1 MDDEIYS
8 VKNEQ
13 EIDGNNLIKY
23 YISSKTTL
31 AKNHNTKFFE
41 NDTELKDSDPNRN
54 YTEKDFTD
62 KIKKEVLNFINQSY
76 DNIIVL
82 AGAGSSVVI
91 ENDGI
96 DKNFGKT
103 VAMISENIAN
113 ELGDINSIENLDST
127 LDYGPSV
134 CSTNSEQMNID
145 EYFTLNELATISNYD
160 KPVNITMGG
169 NEEYNSDFNLE
180 DFLSNLLTYELFIN
194 DDDVEMKAKFV
205 RSKDKIL
212 ELIKENTNYSFK
224 KDKMKHDTF
233 LKLLTKKVKKPHK
246 LTIITTNYDTLFEEA
261 AESLEITVMDGFS
274 FSYHPYFDSDMFEWN
289 LVKDVPNV
297 KTKELEY
304 KKNCINLLKIHGS
317 LTWERSENK
326 KRIRR
331 KNKDFVKKPI
341 MIFPSSNKY
350 MQSYEEPYFEL
361 FTKFQALLRKQNTLL
376 ITTGFSFADNHI
388 TKMITQAIKHNSGL
402 AVLVSDFNIEQTHEN
417 WKELDKLRENHFRIA
432 FLKATLNSDLTDYI
446 GG

>member
-1 MDDEIYS
+1 MDNEKS
-8 VKNEQ
+8 SLKNEQ
-13 EIDGNNLIKY
+13 EVDDANLIKY
-23 YISSKTTL
+23 YISSKITIS
-31 AKNHNTKFFE
+31 KSQDTKFFE
-41 NDTELKDSDPNRN
+41 NNTELKNSDPNNN
-54 YTEKDFTD
+54 YTEKDFID
-62 KIKKEVLNFINQSY
+62 RIKQEVSNFIDHSY

-91 ENDGI
+91 DTDGI

-103 VAMISENIAN
+103 VAMIAENIAS
-113 ELGDINSIENLDST
+113 ELGDIRSIENLDST
-127 LDYGPSV
+127 LGDSISNNEETPI
-134 CSTNSEQMNID
+134 ED
-145 EYFTLNELATISNYD
+145 YFTLNELATISNYGKQVTVTLD
-160 KPVNITMGG
+160 TDTV
-169 NEEYNSDFNLE
+169 YNSEFNLE
-180 DFLSNLLTYELFIN
+180 DFLSNLLTYELFIS
-194 DDDVEMKAKFV
+194 DDAEMKAKFI

-212 ELIKENTNYSFK
+212 ELIKDNTNYNFE

-233 LKLLTKKVKKPHK
+233 LKLLTQKVKKPNK
-246 LTIITTNYDTLFEEA
+246 LTIVTTNYDTLFEEA

-274 FSYHPYFDSDMFEWN
+274 FSYNPYFDSDMFEWN

-304 KKNCINLLKIHGS
+304 KKNFINLLKIHGS
-317 LTWERSENK
+317 LTWERSQSK
-326 KRIRR
+326 KKIRR
-331 KNKDFVKKPI
+331 KNKNFVVKPI

-388 TKMITQAIKHNSGL
+388 TKMITQAIKHNNGL
-402 AVLVSDFNIEQTHEN
+402 AVLVSDFNIEQDHDN

-432 FLKATLNSDLTDYI
+432 FLKATLNSDLTNYI

>member
-1 MDDEIYS
+1 MDNEKS
-8 VKNEQ
+8 SLKNEQ
-13 EIDGNNLIKY
+13 EVDDANLIKY
-23 YISSKTTL
+23 YISSKITIS
-31 AKNHNTKFFE
+31 KSQDTKFFE
-41 NDTELKDSDPNRN
+41 NNTELKNSDPNNN
-54 YTEKDFTD
+54 YTEKDFID
-62 KIKKEVLNFINQSY
+62 RIKQEVSNFIDHSY

-91 ENDGI
+91 DTDGI

-103 VAMISENIAN
+103 VAMIAENIAS
-113 ELGDINSIENLDST
+113 ELGDIRSIENLDST
-127 LDYGPSV
+127 LGDSISNNEETPI
-134 CSTNSEQMNID
+134 ED
-145 EYFTLNELATISNYD
+145 YFTLNELATISNYGKQVTVTLD
-160 KPVNITMGG
+160 TDTV
-169 NEEYNSDFNLE
+169 YNSEFNLE
-180 DFLSNLLTYELFIN
+180 DFLSNLLTYELFIS
-194 DDDVEMKAKFV
+194 DDAEMKAKFI

-212 ELIKENTNYSFK
+212 ELIKDNTNYNFE

-233 LKLLTKKVKKPHK
+233 LKLLTQKVKKPNK
-246 LTIITTNYDTLFEEA
+246 LTIVTTNYDTLFEEA

-274 FSYHPYFDSDMFEWN
+274 FSYNPYFDSDMFEWN

-304 KKNCINLLKIHGS
+304 KKNFINLLKIHGS
-317 LTWERSENK
+317 LTWERSQSK

-331 KNKDFVKKPI
+331 KNKNFVVKPI

-388 TKMITQAIKHNSGL
+388 TKMITQAIKHNNGL
-402 AVLVSDFNIEQTHEN
+402 AVLVSDFNIEQDHDN

-432 FLKATLNSDLTDYI
+432 FLKATLNSDLTNYI